1 MPSSRAAP
9 PESARRSGREL
20 AKRGAVVVLA
30 DMDGDRA
37 GAVAE
42 SIRVAGGRAHART
55 IDVTDAAAVEAM
67 VASVKDEHGRIDFMF
82 NNAGIS
88 MAGEMRFIGLADW
101 NRIIDINLRGVVHGV
116 NAVYPIMLA
125 QRSGHIVNT
134 ASINGLVPLPL
145 AGPYN
150 ATKHAVVGLSSA
162 LRAEAAGLGVRVS
175 TVCPGF
181 IDTPMKDNMKYVE
194 MDKVAGQRALPF
206 RLHPPGRVRIGHRER
221 GRAERGDH
229 RGDAAGEGALVL
241 PPTLSGTV
249 FLGGGDCRRQEPP
262 DARRRTALSHEPT
275 PASLRRPIHVRIHLR
290 AEASRCTRS
299 CSCAERSPT
308 GA

>member
-1 MPSSRAAP
+1 
-9 PESARRSGREL
+9 
-20 AKRGAVVVLA
+20 
-30 DMDGDRA
+30 MDGDRA
-37 GAVAE
+37 RAVAE
-42 SIRVAGGRAHART
+42 SIRFAGGRAHAHT

-88 MAGEMRFIGLADW
+88 MAGEMRFLGLSDW

-116 NAVYPIMLA
+116 TAVYPIMLA

-206 RLHPPGRVRIGHRER
+206 RLHPPEECALAIANGVARNEAIIVVTPQAKLLWYFHRFFPGLFSWATGMAADKSR
-221 GRAERGDH
+221 RMRAEGR
-229 RGDAAGEGALVL
+229 L
-241 PPTLSGTV
+241 
-249 FLGGGDCRRQEPP
+249 
-262 DARRRTALSHEPT
+262 
-275 PASLRRPIHVRIHLR
+275 
-290 AEASRCTRS
+290 
-299 CSCAERSPT
+299 
-308 GA
+308 